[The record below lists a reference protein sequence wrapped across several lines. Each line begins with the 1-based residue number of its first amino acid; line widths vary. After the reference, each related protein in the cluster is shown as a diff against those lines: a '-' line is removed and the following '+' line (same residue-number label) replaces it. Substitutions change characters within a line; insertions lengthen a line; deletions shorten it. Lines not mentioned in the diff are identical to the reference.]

1 MTSAVGARRIGLH
14 LLALKAF
21 GARARFGN
29 MLDKRVLMAVLAIV
43 LNGDRNGH
51 QKSPLI
57 KAMVK

>member
-1 MTSAVGARRIGLH
+1 
-14 LLALKAF
+14 
-21 GARARFGN
+21 